1 MEKESTWKM
10 ELREIEG
17 QVFDDI
23 KTFVGKRFNC
33 LKVETSRNG
42 LLSNFPSNSEMRG
55 LIYAQMLKKQSI
67 FSSNALQESNYFP
80 NIANN

>member
-33 LKVETSRNG
+33 FNKTIKSG
-42 LLSNFPSNSEMRG
+42 NF
-55 LIYAQMLKKQSI
+55 KKW
-67 FSSNALQESNYFP
+67 FAF
-80 NIANN
+80 